1 MRKFTKSI
9 LALALIMVGAMNANA
24 EKLYSDFSEI
34 SAGGG
39 ASWNAE
45 TKTMGWSGNWGNAVA
60 YYMIKGIDNVGGYY
74 DLSSWE
80 TITVTFSLTGNT
92 NGVRIRMKDNTGGDG
107 DWILMPE
114 GTNTLK
120 ITDFKKGG
128 AALNYSKI
136 GGIQLSG
143 GNNTTEESTAIFT
156 ELYLERP
163 DDPLAIPKDNLTK
176 AIALGNA
183 QNSFAKTAAS
193 FAVLTD
199 AITDGVAELANVSA
213 TAESLNT
220 ATQAIKDAIAGF
232 VLLPGYTNLTKD
244 MYFAWTSATA
254 PTTGTSAA
262 SSCTYLL
269 NSSTD
274 MPYGHGSVPL
284 LSFADL
290 STFDSFYV
298 LATGGTPRI
307 LLNRD
312 EDNGQWNADESA
324 SHLIDNTTG
333 DAESWHAKYF
343 SKDGSNI
350 TVDLKQLTKDKNF
363 AHLHTIKKV
372 GDNVAVSD
380 MLLYRTITVGEE
392 GYSTF
397 GTLYKNA
404 KPNGVKAY
412 AAKVSGSKVTL
423 TEVTNVPA
431 GKGVVIE
438 AAEGSY
444 APTFDV
450 NADDIDTDLLV
461 SNGTVVSDG
470 TFYVLAKT
478 DKNGVGFYKLANGE
492 KVPAGKGYLVID
504 SNAPEFLGFGGDA
517 TGINEV
523 KAVEAKG
530 EFFNL
535 AGQRVAKPAKGLYIA
550 NGKKVIIK

>member
-60 YYMIKGIDNVGGYY
+60 YFMIKGIDNVGGYY

-199 AITDGVAELANVSA
+199 AITDGVAELANASA
-213 TAESLNT
+213 TVESLNA
-220 ATQAIKDAIAGF
+220 ATQAIAYAIAG
-232 VLLPGYTNLTKD
+232 LKYSAGYARVTKNMFMEWD
-244 MYFAWTSATA
+244 GDGADAKALRVSPAGA
-254 PTTGTSAA
+254 DNIGVADA
-262 SSCTYLL
+262 GV
-269 NSSTD
+269 
-274 MPYGHGSVPL
+274 PYGYGTGQVFWNHYTDLTPYEKLYALGTPAGNRARYLFNRPQDPDNPTGEGTAAFIQQYVAIDENGIAEL
-284 LSFADL
+284 VLSDV
-290 STFDSFYV
+290 STEFVHLNTFKRPD
-298 LATGGTPRI
+298 GGTTFTDFI
-307 LLNRD
+307 VYAAN
-312 EDNGQWNADESA
+312 
-324 SHLIDNTTG
+324 
-333 DAESWHAKYF
+333 
-343 SKDGSNI
+343 SK
-350 TVDLKQLTKDKNF
+350 
-363 AHLHTIKKV
+363 A
-372 GDNVAVSD
+372 
-380 MLLYRTITVGEE
+380 TVGAA
-392 GYSTF
+392 GYATF
-397 GTLYKNA
+397 SSIMNVDMT
-404 KPNGVKAY
+404 GVTAY
-412 AAKVSGSKVTL
+412 AAKVNGVTVAL
-423 TEVTNVPA
+423 TPVAEVPA
-431 GKGVVIE
+431 NNAVIIE
-438 AAEGSY
+438 AAAGTYNLTNIESAAAIADNDLKISDGSV
-444 APTFDV
+444 AG
-450 NADDIDTDLLV
+450 
-461 SNGTVVSDG
+461 NGTI
-470 TFYVLAKT
+470 FVLAK
-478 DKNGVGFYKLANGE
+478 KEKGIGFYKLANGE

-535 AGQRVAKPAKGLYIA
+535 AGQRVAQPAKGLYIA